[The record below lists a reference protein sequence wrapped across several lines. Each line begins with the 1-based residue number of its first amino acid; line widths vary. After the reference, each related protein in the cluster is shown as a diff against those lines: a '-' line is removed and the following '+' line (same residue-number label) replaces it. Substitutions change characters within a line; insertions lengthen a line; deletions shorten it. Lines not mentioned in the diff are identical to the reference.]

1 MEFKEP
7 MPTPIESRKGAD
19 GVSVWLYFKDQM
31 DRWLAGNVIPKID
44 QATIA
49 IAAAKEVMKELK
61 AENQRLREERLGFAT
76 ECADLKVEL
85 ADAETECRCALREIS
100 HLRGALRPFAHPDL
114 ARIMGGQHDSTS
126 IVFQRDRAKLA
137 IGDFER
143 AAAALEDK

>member
-61 AENQRLREERLGFAT
+61 AENQRLREALWEIAQQSAT
-76 ECADLKVEL
+76 E
-85 ADAETECRCALREIS
+85 T
-100 HLRGALRPFAHPDL
+100 GAWMI
-114 ARIMGGQHDSTS
+114 ARD
-126 IVFQRDRAKLA
+126 
-137 IGDFER
+137 
-143 AAAALEDK
+143 ALEGER